1 MIKYTVGE
9 VIRRE
14 RKKQGL
20 SQELLSDGIC
30 TPSWLSKIESG
41 ASIPT
46 NTLFE
51 ALMQRLGKN
60 SSQYVCFKSEIEMK
74 IDHLKF
80 DTRRHCATNELC
92 EAIKSFTELKAL
104 VKEDNRLD
112 QQFILLYEIL
122 LFNHEVE
129 DHTHKLELLYQAIH
143 YSIPEFSLD
152 AINDYLLSNDEIVI
166 LNNIAISYK
175 VLGELKKAI
184 SILKTLKQYIE
195 NPRFDYEARQRNYP
209 IVLYN
214 LAKWQRIS
222 GDFIGCMTTCD
233 DAISFCIKGD
243 TFSVL
248 PELLFNKGCAL
259 AELGGSALATKFLTQ
274 AYCLFHIKNEDANAQ
289 HLKEYIFETYQLEIG

>member
-41 ASIPT
+41 ACIPT

-74 IDHLKF
+74 IEHLKL
-80 DTRRHCATNELC
+80 DTRRHCSMNEPS
-92 EAIKSFTELKAL
+92 EAIKSFTELKVL

-122 LFNHEVE
+122 LFKNEIE
-129 DHTHKLELLYQAIH
+129 DHNKILDLLYQAIH

-166 LNNIAISYK
+166 LNNLAISYK
-175 VLGELKKAI
+175 FLGELEKAI
-184 SILKTLKQYIE
+184 SILKSLKQYIE
-195 NPRFDYEARQRNYP
+195 NPRFDYDAKRRTYP
-209 IVLYN
+209 LVLYN
-214 LAKWQRIS
+214 LAKWQRLK

-233 DAISFCIKGD
+233 NSIDFCIKGD

-259 AELGGSALATKFLTQ
+259 AEIGGTALATKFLTE
-274 AYCLFHIKNEDANAQ
+274 AYHLFNAKKEDANAQ